1 MSREKHKLNI
11 DILIDNLIKI
21 KKKEKRISHASNIK
35 TETYNEKWWITD
47 DILPVT

>member
-11 DILIDNLIKI
+11 DILIDNLIG
-21 KKKEKRISHASNIK
+21 HARNNK

-47 DILPVT
+47 DVLPVT